1 MSYYDNYG
9 ADIFADETLALTKRG
24 KPRKRKPKE
33 PRIYFTQDTEDAIVE
48 YLACTDQV
56 ERNRIYNER
65 IEYGFYKLAE
75 NIIHTFKFYYTDTD
89 TIEELENGVEV
100 STTEPVQLEQPMEM
114 EESHESGRP
123 RAVRARTK
131 TATKDSSGRV
141 NQGADGTSDGIGG
154 STGAETSINNLDK

>member
-1 MSYYDNYG
+1 MDDVSKRVFELARG
-9 ADIFADETLALTKRG
+9 CIDELEKQ
-24 KPRKRKPKE
+24 KQ
-33 PRIYFTQDTEDAIVE
+33 Y
-48 YLACTDQV
+48 
-56 ERNRIYNER
+56 
-65 IEYGFYKLAE
+65 IELLEQY
-75 NIIHTFKFYYTDTD
+75 
-89 TIEELENGVEV
+89 IEELENGVEV